1 MGGPLGAGWGYNVG
15 GFYRYADGPFY
26 MGYPMN
32 VGGQVKANVE
42 KRYGNGAV
50 TFYGKYL
57 NDRNTSPTPLIGHDF
72 DHPQLVD
79 GIKNTDSF
87 ALPADAT
94 LNYQLPDGASRPFTP
109 KNLARAREV
118 AVGINWR
125 HSFGE
130 AFSFANNVK
139 YSDKDYD
146 SNNTAV
152 SSPIALTDLISNA
165 LVGLVP
171 GIGVI
176 TYRDLQTRQVL
187 ATVRE
192 TLPAMRPPT
201 FTTLSN
207 NLPGQ
212 NILQDGILYHQATY
226 THPHIREVLDQ
237 LVLSAK
243 TEKMTFN
250 LGAFVGIS
258 DVPRYTFGTSGVAY
272 TTLEN
277 HPRMLD
283 ISFVNALAG
292 GATQQITSPTGF
304 LLVGGSFSAPDY
316 AFRKQSFAPFF
327 AHTWQLSDKLTLDY
341 GLRYERTLSK
351 GTNYIRSA
359 NTARN
364 GGLDGNPLTVYDNGY
379 YRDPVAYDYSFT
391 TNTLSY
397 SGALNYLISPNQ
409 SIYGRFSEGKKAPEM
424 NLYQTIDA
432 PGKAALIDPAVQS
445 ITQVEIGYKYQT
457 ERLNL
462 AVTPF
467 YSRLG
472 NILQAFQALDNTNTL
487 CNLPSYFNSTETE
500 SIELEATVGVL
511 KSLSLRGVAT
521 FQTSKLVQY
530 KSATAG
536 PTSARA
542 DDTFVDYSGNK
553 ADNTP
558 HVILNFSPTYSVGKF
573 YAFLT
578 YQYTG
583 DRYANTPN
591 TFILRGYSQF
601 DFGAGYTFGQHLGL
615 TLNAN
620 NLLNSA
626 GVVGWGAPGGFPA
639 VFNKSDFT
647 PAIRNAAPN
656 ALFPINIIQ
665 PRAYFLTGVYRF

>member
-1 MGGPLGAGWGYNVG
+1 
-15 GFYRYADGPFY
+15 
-26 MGYPMN
+26 
-32 VGGQVKANVE
+32 
-42 KRYGNGAV
+42 
-50 TFYGKYL
+50 
-57 NDRNTSPTPLIGHDF
+57 
-72 DHPQLVD
+72 
-79 GIKNTDSF
+79 
-87 ALPADAT
+87 
-94 LNYQLPDGASRPFTP
+94 
-109 KNLARAREV
+109 
-118 AVGINWR
+118 
-125 HSFGE
+125 
-130 AFSFANNVK
+130 
-139 YSDKDYD
+139 
-146 SNNTAV
+146 
-152 SSPIALTDLISNA
+152 
-165 LVGLVP
+165 
-171 GIGVI
+171 
-176 TYRDLQTRQVL
+176 VL

-258 DVPRYTFGTSGVAY
+258 DVSRYTFGTSGVAY

-665 PRAYFLTGVYRF
+665 PRAYFLTGVYRFSTNATTPSDTSQF